1 MQQAEKAV
9 TRETFVRE
17 LKAENE
23 TFLSKLD
30 QEPAIA
36 PASITPATIAILLK
50 AALKNEIEA
59 AEIAA
64 SWVATTPELEAKLA
78 LARHA
83 GDEALHYQLLEEL
96 VRARG
101 VDLAGYNP
109 LDPPS
114 PVLEFLRTLDSTEER
129 IAAALVAREA
139 MGGRRNAQFLK
150 FLERAGLGEI
160 ARLYRDVINPD
171 EERHHQSGCAVLA
184 RLAVNAEGQDRA
196 RRAARRLLEIGDRAR
211 DAFMQNTGC
220 ALMPG
225 C

>member
-1 MQQAEKAV
+1 MQQAEKTISGEA
-9 TRETFVRE
+9 FVRE

-23 TFLSKLD
+23 TFLRKLD
-30 QEPAIA
+30 EEPAVA
-36 PASITPATIAILLK
+36 AANITPAIIAALLK
-50 AALKNEIEA
+50 AALKNEMEA

-64 SWVATTPELEAKLA
+64 SWVASTPELEAKLA

-83 GDEALHYQLLEEL
+83 GDEARHYQLLEEL
-96 VRARG
+96 VRAQG
-101 VDLAGYNP
+101 VDLGGYNP
-109 LDPPS
+109 LVPPS
-114 PVLEFLRTLDSTEER
+114 PVLEFLRTLESTEER

-160 ARLYRDVINPD
+160 ARLYREVINPD

-184 RLAVNAEGQDRA
+184 RQAVSTEAQERA
-196 RRAARRLLEIGDRAR
+196 RRAAGWLLEIGDRAR
-211 DAFMQNTGC
+211 DAFMQKTGC

>member
-1 MQQAEKAV
+1 MHQAEKAV
-9 TRETFVRE
+9 TGETFVRE

-30 QEPAIA
+30 QEPVMA
-36 PASITPATIAILLK
+36 PTGVTPAVIAVLLK
-50 AALKNEIEA
+50 AALKNELEA

-64 SWVATTPELEAKLA
+64 SWVATTSELEAKLA

-83 GDEALHYQLLEEL
+83 GDEARHYQLLEEL
-96 VRARG
+96 VRAQG
-101 VDLAGYNP
+101 VDLTGYNP

-114 PVLEFLRTLDSTEER
+114 PVLEFLRTLKTTEER

-160 ARLYRDVINPD
+160 ARLYREVINPD
-171 EERHHQSGCAVLA
+171 EERHHQSGCVVLS
-184 RLAVNAEGQDRA
+184 RLAVDVEAQDRA

-211 DAFMQNTGC
+211 DAFMQKTGC